1 LLARLR
7 EDRGTFDAVVVDSG
21 PNGLSAAVAL
31 AKGGASVLVLEAA
44 ELAQT
49 RRHVHAIRHERD
61 VAGGFHAAQSALRRL
76 EGFEAAFRVS

>member
-1 LLARLR
+1 
-7 EDRGTFDAVVVDSG
+7 
-21 PNGLSAAVAL
+21 
-31 AKGGASVLVLEAA
+31 VLVLEAA

-76 EGFEAAFRVS
+76 EGFEAAFLVS